1 MIDKQTG
8 ISIGL
13 ALAIAASIWAGSW
26 WASDITSRVESVE
39 NQTVKQW
46 QKLSRIDL
54 IATQQAVMSG
64 KLDTI
69 LNVLKRPPR

>member
-39 NQTVKQW
+39 SQTVKQW